1 MLLELIW
8 ATLAALNILP
18 FGTYILY
25 QRKIAK
31 EKPWNIFTDH
41 DYEPTVS
48 LVVPTYDEESV
59 IKKKLDNIA
68 ETDYPKEKMEL
79 IVVDSASKDRTAD
92 IAEEWFKEHP
102 NINTK
107 LVKQDKRKGMVNALN
122 DGLKSVHNEIF
133 VKTDADCLLLRE
145 SLRNAVKYLADPEV
159 GSVAGLHIIESSKET
174 SSVRSEKT
182 YRDIYRWLR
191 IGESKLYSTVL
202 YEGELML
209 VRKSILDKIG
219 FDEEIGGED
228 VTTALRI
235 TEQGYRAITAEDA
248 YFIEQTP
255 YTWSEKFK
263 QKIRRGRHVFQAL
276 WKYKYLIFRKR
287 SVFNRLILPFEFY
300 IYVLNPFLTVALTVV
315 SMAFVAR
322 YPYLLLLSPLLLIRR
337 VREMLITHLANGWIM
352 LLAVVKE
359 IRSREDVT
367 WQKIEEIRK

>member
-1 MLLELIW
+1 MLLEQIW

-48 LVVPTYDEESV
+48 LVVPTYDEESM

-68 ETDYPKEKMEL
+68 EMDYPKEKMEL

-102 NINTK
+102 SIKTK
-107 LVKQDKRKGMVNALN
+107 LVRQDKRKGMVNALN
-122 DGLKSVHNEIF
+122 DGLKNIQNEIF

-145 SLRNAVKYLADPEV
+145 SLRNAVKYLADQDV
-159 GSVAGLHIIESSKET
+159 GSVAGLHIIESSKDT
-174 SSVRSEKT
+174 SSVRAEKT
-182 YRDIYRWLR
+182 YRNLYRWLR
-191 IGESKLYSTVL
+191 VGESKLYSTVL

-209 VRKSILDKIG
+209 VRKHILDKIG

-228 VTTALRI
+228 VTTALRV
-235 TEQGYRAITAEDA
+235 TEQGFRAITAEDA

-255 YTWSEKFK
+255 YTWNEKFK

-287 SVFNRLILPFEFY
+287 NVFNRFILPFEFY
-300 IYVLNPFLTVALTVV
+300 IYVLNPFLTATLTVLSV
-315 SMAFVAR
+315 VLVAR
-322 YPYLLLLSPLLLIRR
+322 YPYLLLLSPLLLITR
-337 VREMLITHLANGWIM
+337 VRDALMTHVANGWIM
-352 LLAVVKE
+352 LLAVAKE
-359 IRSREDVT
+359 ARSREDVT
-367 WQKIEEIRK
+367 WQKIKEIRE